1 MPHLLH
7 LVSQKESEDI
17 PYRLDLVVQGFFVF
31 PALTARE
38 ETRGVWRWG
47 PWWGYTFP
55 SPWDT
60 GGAQLRTVDRRVRW
74 SGKASQ
80 RR

>member
-17 PYRLDLVVQGFFVF
+17 PYRPDLVVQGFFVF

-47 PWWGYTFP
+47 PWWGIYIP
-55 SPWDT
+55 ISM
-60 GGAQLRTVDRRVRW
+60 GHRRG
-74 SGKASQ
+74 SAKNG
-80 RR
+80 